1 MKKIFI
7 ILAMTIG
14 TATCAMAQENYNGN
28 CGLFGKG
35 SWSDGIFTDRGLV
48 DEELE
53 FPEHGSET
61 DGGAPLGSGTA
72 VLVGLGAAYLVGKKH
87 KEE

>member
-35 SWSDGIFTDRGLV
+35 SWSDGIITDRGLV
-48 DEELE
+48 DE
-53 FPEHGSET
+53 
-61 DGGAPLGSGTA
+61 
-72 VLVGLGAAYLVGKKH
+72 
-87 KEE
+87 